1 MYIEEHR
8 VLETFD
14 CTNDAFFKSLFRS
27 IEARNVVASFLSAVI
42 GLDEE
47 IFRKAEYIGGE
58 LVKKKIKE
66 KSKTSDVIV
75 KVDDKNRIIVEMNK
89 YNTSNIFN
97 KNSQYAFSLINET
110 TKSSKEYTKVTLI
123 NIDNFNRYKTT
134 RGILNFKMR
143 DEEGHIET
151 ELYNS
156 IHIILD
162 NVVNQEYNQDIDER
176 IINFCKFIKI
186 KTITEMRNVY
196 KGDENYMA
204 AIRKVEDLSTD
215 PDFVGYY
222 DVEEAHRQ
230 ELEDMRDTILEEGM
244 EKGISQSRI
253 EIAKNMLKE
262 KIDVNTISRTTGL
275 SKKQIDELETSKS

>member
-1 MYIEEHR
+1 MI
-8 VLETFD
+8 
-14 CTNDAFFKSLFRS
+14 
-27 IEARNVVASFLSAVI
+27 
-42 GLDEE
+42 
-47 IFRKAEYIGGE
+47 
-58 LVKKKIKE
+58 
-66 KSKTSDVIV
+66 
-75 KVDDKNRIIVEMNK
+75 
-89 YNTSNIFN
+89 
-97 KNSQYAFSLINET
+97 
-110 TKSSKEYTKVTLI
+110 
-123 NIDNFNRYKTT
+123 
-134 RGILNFKMR
+134 

-176 IINFCKFIKI
+176 IINICKFIKI
-186 KTITEMRNVY
+186 TTLTEMRNVY

-244 EKGISQSRI
+244 EKGISQRNI
-253 EIAKNMLKE
+253 EIAKNMLENNEPIE
-262 KIDVNTISRTTGL
+262 KIITYTSL
-275 SKKQIDELETSKS
+275 SKKQIDELE

>member
-1 MYIEEHR
+1 
-8 VLETFD
+8 
-14 CTNDAFFKSLFRS
+14 
-27 IEARNVVASFLSAVI
+27 
-42 GLDEE
+42 
-47 IFRKAEYIGGE
+47 
-58 LVKKKIKE
+58 
-66 KSKTSDVIV
+66 
-75 KVDDKNRIIVEMNK
+75 
-89 YNTSNIFN
+89 
-97 KNSQYAFSLINET
+97 
-110 TKSSKEYTKVTLI
+110 
-123 NIDNFNRYKTT
+123 
-134 RGILNFKMR
+134 
-143 DEEGHIET
+143 
-151 ELYNS
+151 
-156 IHIILD
+156 
-162 NVVNQEYNQDIDER
+162 
-176 IINFCKFIKI
+176 
-186 KTITEMRNVY
+186 MRNVY